1 MYKPQTVEQFKILQ
15 FLKDEFELSE
25 FVLSPLSRRSLMLE
39 DAKGDRIAFQLH
51 DGEISECDIPEP
63 ISREEVRAYIRSLKN
78 TPSAPKLHNYAE
90 ITHWWLNTPNPLTLQ
105 QALGFSDAL
114 YRHYLTHP
122 LLDDEGVINL
132 VSQKAITEEQY
143 NDILVWY
150 YNGNF
155 GTCWF
160 GPYGLDGTGNTYKL
174 AINYGSN
181 EERQYIF
188 YVQDE
193 YYCFMNGL
201 PYPLPLE

>member
-39 DAKGDRIAFQLH
+39 DASGEKIAFEME
-51 DGEISECDIPEP
+51 DGRISECEIPKP
-63 ISREEVRAYIRSLKN
+63 ISREEVRAYIHSLKQSSN
-78 TPSAPKLHNYAE
+78 APQLHNYAE

-122 LLDDEGVINL
+122 LLDDEDIIAL
-132 VSQKAITEEQY
+132 VSKKVVTEDQY

-150 YNGNF
+150 FNGNF

-160 GPYGLDGTGNTYKL
+160 GPYGVDGTGNSYKL
-174 AINYGSN
+174 TLNYRSE

-201 PYPLPLE
+201 PYPIPTK